1 VRFVK
6 LSPTKANTWLD
17 CPRRFFFTYVDRR
30 RVTSSW
36 AHFSYG
42 NAVHRAL
49 REWFE
54 ADAHDRTPALAERLV
69 IESWSSDGF
78 RDDDQSR
85 QWRDCAVAMV
95 AAYLAGIPSNL
106 EPVATERTLAFKE
119 EGFVVEGRIDRL
131 DDDVR
136 DPNSNAVIV
145 IDYKTGKWV
154 PREDDVRG
162 SSALAMYAIMVSR
175 VLGRPCTEVALHHIP
190 SGEVITWK
198 HTSESL
204 ARQVERMGAIATDIR
219 RAEDTWESIEHD
231 QAAFDEIFPPKPG
244 PLCGFCDFWDA
255 CAAGQEH
262 TARKMP
268 WDGLGE
274 LDSDSVHR

>member
-1 VRFVK
+1 M
-6 LSPTKANTWLD
+6 D
-17 CPRRFFFTYVDRR
+17 CPRRFYFTYVERR
-30 RVTSSW
+30 RVAGRW
-36 AHFSYG
+36 AHLSYG

-54 ADAHDRTPALAERLV
+54 ADTRDRTPTLAERLV

-85 QWRDCAVAMV
+85 QWRDRAVEIV
-95 AAYLAGIPSNL
+95 TAYFADVPANL

-131 DDDVR
+131 DGDVH
-136 DPNSNAVIV
+136 DPSGNAVIV
-145 IDYKTGKWV
+145 IDYKTGTLI
-154 PREDDVRG
+154 PSEDDVRG
-162 SSALAMYAIMVSR
+162 SSALAMYAIMVNR
-175 VLGRPCTEVALHHIP
+175 ALGRPCTEVALHHIP
-190 SGEVITWK
+190 SGEVITWE

-204 ARQVERMGAIATDIR
+204 ARQVERMGAIAADIR

-231 QAAFDEIFPPKPG
+231 QDALDGIFPPRPG

-255 CAAGQEH
+255 CAVGQAH
-262 TARKMP
+262 AARKMP
-268 WDGLGE
+268 WDGLRE
-274 LDSDSVHR
+274 RERDFVQR

>member
-17 CPRRFFFTYVDRR
+17 CPRRFYFTYVDRR
-30 RVTSSW
+30 RVAGSW

-54 ADAHDRTPALAERLV
+54 IDARDRTPALAEKLV
-69 IESWSSDGF
+69 IDSWSSDGF

-85 QWRDCAVAMV
+85 QWRDHAVEMV
-95 AAYLAGIPSNL
+95 TAYLDDLPSNL

-119 EGFVVEGRIDRL
+119 DGFVVEGRIDRL
-131 DDDVR
+131 DDDLH
-136 DPNSNAVIV
+136 DPSSNALIV
-145 IDYKTGKWV
+145 IDYKTGKLV
-154 PREDDVRG
+154 PSEDDVRG
-162 SSALAMYAIMVSR
+162 SSALAMYAVMVSR
-175 VLGRPCTEVALHHIP
+175 ALGRPCTEVALHHIP

-198 HTSESL
+198 HTPESL

-219 RAEDTWESIEHD
+219 RAEDTWESVEHD
-231 QAAFDEIFPPKPG
+231 EETFDEIFPPKPG
-244 PLCGFCDFWDA
+244 PLCGFCNFWDV
-255 CAAGQEH
+255 CAAGQAH
-262 TARKMP
+262 AARKMP

-274 LDSDSVHR
+274 LGPDSD